1 MAIRRKKKKTLRKK
15 TGRRKTG
22 IPVKKHAFSIALR
35 KYIPFIVM
43 AAAAALILLFL
54 WAQSRV
60 TEPRKLKI
68 GKQGQL
74 EAATPPALET
84 VEESPADQGEAD
96 AEPAESPGSS
106 ANGSQ

>member
-1 MAIRRKKKKTLRKK
+1 MAFRKKKKTLRKK

-60 TEPRKLKI
+60 NEPRKLKI
-68 GKQGQL
+68 GSQGV
-74 EAATPPALET
+74 EAGAPSALET
-84 VEESPADQGEAD
+84 VEEPPVGQDEAG
-96 AEPAESPGSS
+96 AEPAGSPGSS
-106 ANGSQ
+106 SSETP

>member
-1 MAIRRKKKKTLRKK
+1 MAVRKKKKTLRKK

-22 IPVKKHAFSIALR
+22 IPVKKYAFSIALR
-35 KYIPFIVM
+35 KYLPFIVL
-43 AAAAALILLFL
+43 AAVAALILLFL

-68 GKQGQL
+68 GTWGV
-74 EAATPPALET
+74 EVTGPPALET

-96 AEPAESPGSS
+96 AEPAESPSS
-106 ANGSQ
+106 SDSETQ

>member
-1 MAIRRKKKKTLRKK
+1 MAIRKKKKNLRKK

-68 GKQGQL
+68 GNQGQV
-74 EAATPPALET
+74 EAAGPPALET
-84 VEESPADQGEAD
+84 VEEPTAGQGEAG
-96 AEPAESPGSS
+96 AEPAESP
-106 ANGSQ
+106 